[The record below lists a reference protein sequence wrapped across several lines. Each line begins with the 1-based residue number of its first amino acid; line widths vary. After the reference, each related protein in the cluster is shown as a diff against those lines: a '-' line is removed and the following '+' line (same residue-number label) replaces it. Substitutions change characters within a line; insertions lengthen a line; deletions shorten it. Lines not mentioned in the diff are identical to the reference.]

1 MSAMLPSRQ
10 LWAQGP
16 HIVAIGGG
24 TGLSTML
31 RGLKKYTKNLTAI
44 VTVSDDG
51 GGSGML
57 RRDIGMLPP
66 GDIRHCMESL
76 ANTEPVMQQLLTYR
90 FESGTLRGQCFGNLL
105 LAALNGVTGSFD
117 EAVRSMGQVLA
128 ISGTVIPVTTTD
140 VRLTATFENGAYV
153 VGESNIFGFKKQQDC
168 RIDHV
173 ELLPAHPKALPD
185 ALDAIAAA
193 DLILLGPGSLYT
205 SIIPNLL
212 VDGVAEAIAASDAQK
227 IYVCNIMTQDGETE
241 GYTAADHL
249 AALLRHGTADM
260 VELCLANSSPIPPE
274 LAERY
279 RAEGAEVLTVDVSAL
294 RRWASSWSSV
304 PWRRRPAT
312 LPATIPTRWRAPF
325 WTSTAPARYTST
337 AEGKATASKNNRAAR
352 SGTADAAVPLRLPAG
367 IILPS
372 AKKRLAKASGVCYG
386 IAVNRRCGF
395 SKEH

>member
-153 VGESNIFGFKKQQDC
+153 VGESNIFGFKKQQASC
-168 RIDHV
+168 RCSD
-173 ELLPAHPKALPD
+173 PSSSGS
-185 ALDAIAAA
+185 
-193 DLILLGPGSLYT
+193 GP
-205 SIIPNLL
+205 
-212 VDGVAEAIAASDAQK
+212 
-227 IYVCNIMTQDGETE
+227 
-241 GYTAADHL
+241 
-249 AALLRHGTADM
+249 
-260 VELCLANSSPIPPE
+260 
-274 LAERY
+274 
-279 RAEGAEVLTVDVSAL
+279 
-294 RRWASSWSSV
+294 
-304 PWRRRPAT
+304 
-312 LPATIPTRWRAPF
+312 
-325 WTSTAPARYTST
+325 
-337 AEGKATASKNNRAAR
+337 
-352 SGTADAAVPLRLPAG
+352 
-367 IILPS
+367 
-372 AKKRLAKASGVCYG
+372 
-386 IAVNRRCGF
+386 
-395 SKEH
+395 

>member
-1 MSAMLPSRQ
+1 MELGSPSPRQ
-10 LWAQGP
+10 WEQGP
-16 HIVAIGGG
+16 RIVAIGGG

-57 RRDIGMLPP
+57 RRDLGLLPP

-105 LAALNGVTGSFD
+105 LAALNGVTGSFE
-117 EAVRSMGQVLA
+117 EAVKSMGQVLA
-128 ISGTVIPVTTTD
+128 ISGTVIPVTMAD
-140 VRLTATFENGAYV
+140 VRLAATFENGAYV
-153 VGESNIFGFKKQQDC
+153 VGESSIFGFKKKQDC

-173 ELLPAHPKALPD
+173 ELLPAHPKALPA

-193 DLILLGPGSLYT
+193 DLILLGPGNLYT

-212 VDGVAEAIAASDAQK
+212 VDGVAEAIAASDARK

-249 AALLRHGTADM
+249 AALLRHGRGDM

-279 RAEGAEVLTVDVSAL
+279 RAEGAEAL
-294 RRWASSWSSV
+294 RVDRGRIAEMGIELIEYPLAS
-304 PWRRRPAT
+304 A
-312 LPATIPTRWRAPF
+312 AGDF
-325 WTSTAPARYTST
+325 ARHDPN
-337 AEGKATASKNNRAAR
+337 AL
-352 SGTADAAVPLRLPAG
+352 ADAILTLYRERSVHIYGG
-367 IILPS
+367 IEGYRPE
-372 AKKRLAKASGVCYG
+372 R
-386 IAVNRRCGF
+386 
-395 SKEH
+395 

>member
-241 GYTAADHL
+241 GLSLIH
-249 AALLRHGTADM
+249 
-260 VELCLANSSPIPPE
+260 I
-274 LAERY
+274 
-279 RAEGAEVLTVDVSAL
+279 
-294 RRWASSWSSV
+294 
-304 PWRRRPAT
+304 
-312 LPATIPTRWRAPF
+312 
-325 WTSTAPARYTST
+325 
-337 AEGKATASKNNRAAR
+337 
-352 SGTADAAVPLRLPAG
+352 
-367 IILPS
+367 
-372 AKKRLAKASGVCYG
+372 
-386 IAVNRRCGF
+386 
-395 SKEH
+395 

>member
-105 LAALNGVTGSFD
+105 LAALTGVTGSFD

-279 RAEGAEVLTVDVSAL
+279 RAEGAEALTVDRERIAQMGIELVERPLASPSDDFARHDPDALASAVL
-294 RRWASSWSSV
+294 D
-304 PWRRRPAT
+304 
-312 LPATIPTRWRAPF
+312 IYRA
-325 WTSTAPARYTST
+325 
-337 AEGKATASKNNRAAR
+337 RA
-352 SGTADAAVPLRLPAG
+352 VH
-367 IILPS
+367 I
-372 AKKRLAKASGVCYG
+372 YG
-386 IAVNRRCGF
+386 GGESYRIE
-395 SKEH
+395 K

>member
-1 MSAMLPSRQ
+1 M
-10 LWAQGP
+10 
-16 HIVAIGGG
+16 
-24 TGLSTML
+24 
-31 RGLKKYTKNLTAI
+31 
-44 VTVSDDG
+44 SDDG

-173 ELLPAHPKALPD
+173 ELLPAYPKALPD

-279 RAEGAEVLTVDVSAL
+279 RAEGAEVLTSTVSAL
-294 RRWASSWSSV
+294 RRWGSSWSSV

-337 AEGKATASKNNRAAR
+337 AAAKATASKNNRAAW

-367 IILPS
+367 KILPS
-372 AKKRLAKASGVCYG
+372 AKKDLQ
-386 IAVNRRCGF
+386 RRR
-395 SKEH
+395 EYAMV

>member
-90 FESGTLRGQCFGNLL
+90 FDSGTLRGQCFGNLL

-279 RAEGAEVLTVDVSAL
+279 RAEGAEALTVDRERIAQMGIELVERPLASPSGDFARHDPDALASAVL
-294 RRWASSWSSV
+294 D
-304 PWRRRPAT
+304 
-312 LPATIPTRWRAPF
+312 IYRA
-325 WTSTAPARYTST
+325 
-337 AEGKATASKNNRAAR
+337 RA
-352 SGTADAAVPLRLPAG
+352 VH
-367 IILPS
+367 I
-372 AKKRLAKASGVCYG
+372 YG
-386 IAVNRRCGF
+386 GRESYRIE
-395 SKEH
+395 K

>member
-249 AALLRHGTADM
+249 EALQRHGRKGIVD
-260 VELCLANSSPIPPE
+260 LCLANNAPIPHELAARYSEEDAELLRIDRERIAALGIALAEYPLLSAQGGYARHDPE
-274 LAERY
+274 LLARAVMELYRERTVRIY
-279 RAEGAEVLTVDVSAL
+279 RGTQQYITEEQE
-294 RRWASSWSSV
+294 RR
-304 PWRRRPAT
+304 
-312 LPATIPTRWRAPF
+312 
-325 WTSTAPARYTST
+325 
-337 AEGKATASKNNRAAR
+337 
-352 SGTADAAVPLRLPAG
+352 
-367 IILPS
+367 
-372 AKKRLAKASGVCYG
+372 
-386 IAVNRRCGF
+386 
-395 SKEH
+395 

>member
-76 ANTEPVMQQLLTYR
+76 ANTEPIMQQLLTYR

-249 AALLRHGTADM
+249 EALQRHGRKGIVD
-260 VELCLANSSPIPPE
+260 LCLANNAPIPHE
-274 LAERY
+274 LA
-279 RAEGAEVLTVDVSAL
+279 
-294 RRWASSWSSV
+294 
-304 PWRRRPAT
+304 
-312 LPATIPTRWRAPF
+312 
-325 WTSTAPARYTST
+325 ARYSEED
-337 AEGKATASKNNRAAR
+337 AELLRIDRERIAA
-352 SGTADAAVPLRLPAG
+352 L
-367 IILPS
+367 
-372 AKKRLAKASGVCYG
+372 G
-386 IAVNRRCGF
+386 IALAEYQLLSAQGGYARHDPALLAQAVMELYRERTVRIYRGTQQYITEEQEW
-395 SKEH
+395 K

>member
-249 AALLRHGTADM
+249 EALLRHGQEGLID
-260 VELCLANSSPIPPE
+260 LCLANSAPIPQALAARYSAE
-274 LAERY
+274 DAELLRVDRERIAAMGIALAEY
-279 RAEGAEVLTVDVSAL
+279 PLLSAEGGYARHDPALLAQAIMELYRERTVRIYRGPQQYITEEQETKHHAES
-294 RRWASSWSSV
+294 
-304 PWRRRPAT
+304 
-312 LPATIPTRWRAPF
+312 
-325 WTSTAPARYTST
+325 
-337 AEGKATASKNNRAAR
+337 
-352 SGTADAAVPLRLPAG
+352 
-367 IILPS
+367 
-372 AKKRLAKASGVCYG
+372 
-386 IAVNRRCGF
+386 
-395 SKEH
+395 

>member
-168 RIDHV
+168 RIDRV
-173 ELLPAHPKALPD
+173 ELLPAHPK
-185 ALDAIAAA
+185 
-193 DLILLGPGSLYT
+193 
-205 SIIPNLL
+205 
-212 VDGVAEAIAASDAQK
+212 
-227 IYVCNIMTQDGETE
+227 
-241 GYTAADHL
+241 
-249 AALLRHGTADM
+249 
-260 VELCLANSSPIPPE
+260 
-274 LAERY
+274 
-279 RAEGAEVLTVDVSAL
+279 GA
-294 RRWASSWSSV
+294 
-304 PWRRRPAT
+304 P
-312 LPATIPTRWRAPF
+312 
-325 WTSTAPARYTST
+325 
-337 AEGKATASKNNRAAR
+337 
-352 SGTADAAVPLRLPAG
+352 
-367 IILPS
+367 
-372 AKKRLAKASGVCYG
+372 
-386 IAVNRRCGF
+386 RCA
-395 SKEH
+395 